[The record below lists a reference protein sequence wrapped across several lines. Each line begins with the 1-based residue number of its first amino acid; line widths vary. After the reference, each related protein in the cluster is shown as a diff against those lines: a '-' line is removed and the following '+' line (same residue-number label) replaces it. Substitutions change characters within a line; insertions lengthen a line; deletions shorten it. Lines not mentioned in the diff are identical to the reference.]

1 MTMPKSK
8 NVQYTNKENLIKE
21 RCGNDFQL
29 FLYFSRHISQGIAE
43 VRKLCALQ
51 PEDWAFYEE
60 CKAYE
65 LLENRDEEDRIDEP
79 HVEKNLN
86 CGRKGR
92 WYLLAEPLFNQLKD
106 ESDSKKL
113 TWKIYFNLRLKDLS
127 YEKERLT
134 EN

>member
-1 MTMPKSK
+1 MPKSK

-29 FLYFSRHISQGIAE
+29 FLYFSRHIDWLGIAD
-43 VRKLCALQ
+43 VRKICALK

-65 LLENRDEEDRIDEP
+65 LLENRDEDDRVEDDP
-79 HVEKNLN
+79 DKNMN
-86 CGRKGR
+86 YGRKGR
-92 WYLLAEPLFNQLKD
+92 WWLLAEPLFKQLKD

-113 TWKIYFNLRLKDLS
+113 TWDLYTSLRLKDVK
-127 YEKERLT
+127 YEKERRD
-134 EN
+134 